1 MLTIGVYEAKTRL
14 SDLLGRVDN
23 GETITIT
30 RHGRPVAALVPISQ
44 VQQPDIAV
52 TIRKVKEF
60 GLGRSLGTSIGE
72 AREDGRQ

>member
-1 MLTIGVYEAKTRL
+1 MLTIGVYGAKTRL

-23 GETITIT
+23 GDTITIT

-52 TIRKVKEF
+52 TIRQLKEF
-60 GLGRSLGTSIGE
+60 GLGRSLGMSLRE
-72 AREDGRQ
+72 AREDGRE